1 MRRINTLF
9 DESALPQIR
18 MPDSEFQT
26 EFLRFCVGIIRI
38 PMTASC
44 VGRC

>member
-26 EFLRFCVGIIRI
+26 EFLRFCVEIIRI